1 MEGYEVKRYGVPA
14 RRYCQTL
21 DLRHDPELIAEYQRL
36 HGPEGIWPEILQ
48 GIKRAGVL
56 EIEIYL
62 LGTRLFMIVDL
73 PADRSWDDVMACM
86 ARQPR
91 QAEWEAL
98 TARFQQAAAD
108 ARSEEKWQMMQR
120 IFYLYPDK

>member
-1 MEGYEVKRYGVPA
+1 MKRYGVPA

-56 EIEIYL
+56 EMEIYL

-86 ARQPR
+86 AHQPR

-108 ARSEEKWQMMQR
+108 ARSEE
-120 IFYLYPDK
+120 